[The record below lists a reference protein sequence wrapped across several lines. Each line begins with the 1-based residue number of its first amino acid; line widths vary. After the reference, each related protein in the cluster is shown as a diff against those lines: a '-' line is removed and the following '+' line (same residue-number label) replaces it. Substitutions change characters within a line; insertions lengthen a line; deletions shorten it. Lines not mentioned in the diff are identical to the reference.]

1 MRQSNVVT
9 LTLNPAIDQSVAVP
23 GFAAG
28 TVNRV
33 LWEQSDPGGK
43 GVNVASFLA
52 DLGHAASGT
61 VTVTGLLGSDN
72 AGEFE
77 QLFNNKGIADAF
89 VHIPGKTRVNV
100 KIIDETTQAITD
112 LNFPGC
118 AAGEADLARLE
129 RRIDSLLP
137 EHDWFVLSG
146 STPAGVAD
154 DYYARLIQRLNAA
167 GKRVLLDSSGEA
179 MRLGID
185 ATPWAIKPNL
195 VELEELVGTPLPD
208 TPAVI
213 AAARAL
219 LARGL
224 GCVVVSM
231 GGDGALFV
239 TADECLHAQPP
250 EVSVKST
257 VGAGDAMVAGFIAGQ
272 LRGLSLGDSAR
283 LATASA
289 LGALTQLGPR
299 LPAAEVIAAFTQ
311 NVTLREVALGYA
323 IEPLTQPTATT

>member
-1 MRQSNVVT
+1 MNTNVVT

-52 DLGHAASGT
+52 DLDHAASGT
-61 VTVTGLLGSDN
+61 VTVTGLLGRDN

-77 QLFNNKGIADAF
+77 LLFKSKGIADEF
-89 VHIPGKTRVNV
+89 VRIPGKTRVNV

-146 STPAGVAD
+146 SAPTGVAN

-167 GKRVLLDSSGEA
+167 GKRVVLDSSGEPL
-179 MRLGID
+179 RQGIA
-185 ATPWAIKPNL
+185 ATPWAIKPNIA
-195 VELEELVGTPLPD
+195 ELEELVGTPLPD
-208 TPAVI
+208 TAAVI

-239 TADECLHAQPP
+239 TADACLHAQPP
-250 EVSVKST
+250 KIEVKST

-272 LRGLSLGDSAR
+272 LRGLSLADSAK

-299 LPAAEVIAAFTQ
+299 LPAAEVIESYMQ
-311 NVTLREVALGYA
+311 QVTLRAANV
-323 IEPLTQPTATT
+323 

>member
-1 MRQSNVVT
+1 MNTNVVT

-23 GFAAG
+23 GFTAG
-28 TVNRV
+28 SVNRV

-61 VTVTGLLGSDN
+61 VTVTGLLGRDN

-77 QLFNNKGIADAF
+77 QLFKSKGIADEF
-89 VHIPGKTRVNV
+89 VRIPGKTRVNV
-100 KIIDETTQAITD
+100 KIIDATTQALTD

-118 AAGEADLARLE
+118 AAAETELIKLE
-129 RRIDSLLP
+129 RRIDNLLP

-167 GKRVLLDSSGEA
+167 GKRVLLDSSGEPL
-179 MRLGID
+179 RQGIT
-185 ATPWAIKPNL
+185 ATPWAIKPNIA
-195 VELEELVGTPLPD
+195 ELEELVGTPLPD
-208 TPAVI
+208 MAAVI
-213 AAARAL
+213 AAARGL

-250 EVSVKST
+250 AITVKST

-272 LRGLSLGDSAR
+272 LRGLSLADSAR

-299 LPAAEVIAAFTQ
+299 LPAAETITSFMQ
-311 NVTLREVALGYA
+311 QVTLRAANV
-323 IEPLTQPTATT
+323 

>member
-1 MRQSNVVT
+1 MNVVT

-52 DLGHAASGT
+52 DLDHAASGT
-61 VTVTGLLGSDN
+61 VTVSGLLGRDN

-77 QLFNNKGIADAF
+77 QLFKSKGIADEF
-89 VHIPGKTRVNV
+89 VRIPGKTRVNV

-118 AAGEADLARLE
+118 AASEADLASLD

-167 GKRVLLDSSGEA
+167 GKRVVLDSSGEPL
-179 MRLGID
+179 RQGIA
-185 ATPWAIKPNL
+185 ATPWAIKPNIA
-195 VELEELVGTPLPD
+195 ELEELVGTPLPD
-208 TPAVI
+208 TAAVI
-213 AAARAL
+213 AAARGL
-219 LARGL
+219 LAQGL
-224 GCVVVSM
+224 GCVVV
-231 GGDGALFV
+231 
-239 TADECLHAQPP
+239 
-250 EVSVKST
+250 
-257 VGAGDAMVAGFIAGQ
+257 
-272 LRGLSLGDSAR
+272 
-283 LATASA
+283 
-289 LGALTQLGPR
+289 
-299 LPAAEVIAAFTQ
+299 
-311 NVTLREVALGYA
+311 
-323 IEPLTQPTATT
+323 

>member
-1 MRQSNVVT
+1 MNVVT

-52 DLGHAASGT
+52 DLGHAATGT
-61 VTVTGLLGSDN
+61 VTVTGLLGRDN
-72 AGEFE
+72 ASEFE
-77 QLFNNKGIADAF
+77 QLFKSKGIADEF
-89 VHIPGKTRVNV
+89 VRIPGKTRVNV

-118 AAGEADLARLE
+118 AASEADLTKLE

-185 ATPWAIKPNL
+185 ATPWAIKPNIA
-195 VELEELVGTPLPD
+195 ELEELVGTPLPD
-208 TPAVI
+208 TQSVV
-213 AAARAL
+213 AAARGL
-219 LARGL
+219 LAQGL

-239 TADECLHAQPP
+239 TADACLHAQPP
-250 EVSVKST
+250 AVEVKST

-272 LRGLSLGDSAR
+272 LRGLSLADSAK

-299 LPAAEVIAAFTQ
+299 LPAAEVIASFMQQVTVRAA
-311 NVTLREVALGYA
+311 NV
-323 IEPLTQPTATT
+323 

>member
-1 MRQSNVVT
+1 MSHANVVT
-9 LTLNPAIDQSVAVP
+9 LTLNPAIDQSVGIP

-28 TVNRV
+28 SVNRV

-52 DLGHAASGT
+52 DLGHAGS
-61 VTVTGLLGSDN
+61 VTGLLGRDN

-77 QLFNNKGIADAF
+77 QLFKRKGIADAF
-89 VHIPGKTRVNV
+89 VRIPGKTRVNV
-100 KIIDETTQAITD
+100 KIIDEITQAITD

-118 AAGEADLARLE
+118 AAHAADLVALDQQ
-129 RRIDSLLP
+129 IASLLP
-137 EHDWFVLSG
+137 THDWFVLSG

-154 DYYARLIQRLNAA
+154 DYYAHLIQRLNTA
-167 GKRVLLDSSGEA
+167 GKRVLLDSSGEPFK
-179 MRLGID
+179 LGI
-185 ATPWAIKPNL
+185 AAAPWAIKPNIA
-195 VELEELVGTPLPD
+195 ELEELVGTPLSD
-208 TPAVI
+208 TAAVI
-213 AAARAL
+213 AAARGL

-239 TADECLHAQPP
+239 TVDACLHAQPP
-250 EVSVKST
+250 EVAVKST

-272 LRGLSLGDSAR
+272 LRGLSLADSAR

-289 LGALTQLGPR
+289 IGALTQLGPR
-299 LPAAEVIAAFTQ
+299 LPAAETITSYMHH
-311 NVTLREVALGYA
+311 VTLRAANV
-323 IEPLTQPTATT
+323 